1 MPPIDRYRGH
11 EIDQVLYDSLML
23 DTTDSIM
30 KVLVYVK
37 PGEVVYPGV
46 FRGGDAEGKKK
57 EVATSLDI
65 AIQCINQ
72 NEPLKKLEQ
81 MIVKEKPNK

>member
-37 PGEVVYPGV
+37 PGEVVYPV
-46 FRGGDAEGKKK
+46 ALVDVDDVGKVRTSML
-57 EVATSLDI
+57 EPSGQVVAAFNLS
-65 AIQCINQ
+65 
-72 NEPLKKLEQ
+72 KR
-81 MIVKEKPNK
+81 